1 MVSSIVA
8 KNVEVMD
15 MYKIPNVIGMYQFKL
30 QGWFETYDTSLKY
43 YNNHSTAVILV
54 VPKCYRDMS

>member
-30 QGWFETYDTSLKY
+30 QGWFET
-43 YNNHSTAVILV
+43 
-54 VPKCYRDMS
+54 